1 MKFIVYQSH
10 LNKPRSG
17 LCAWAPECA
26 GRASTSQ
33 AHGTLG
39 ENHALPSVI
48 TFTAL
53 FHHVLL
59 QWLEVEVPDYSYT
72 RMAVTT
78 EWTYRFLRHAAR
90 IRRESRSSPHL
101 LARPQGRGAL
111 AGHTHSCVLY
121 RPLMVSS
128 LEKTWLLPP
137 LMGENTL
144 SSSSE

>member
-39 ENHALPSVI
+39 ENHALPSAI

-53 FHHVLL
+53 FHHVLP
-59 QWLEVEVPDYSYT
+59 QWLEVQVPDYSYT
-72 RMAVTT
+72 QMAVTT
-78 EWTYRFLRHAAR
+78 EWTLGG
-90 IRRESRSSPHL
+90 L
-101 LARPQGRGAL
+101 
-111 AGHTHSCVLY
+111 
-121 RPLMVSS
+121 
-128 LEKTWLLPP
+128 
-137 LMGENTL
+137 
-144 SSSSE
+144 